1 MEGIDT
7 INESLLI
14 IGGSGFIGSNIT
26 KAAVK
31 RRFKITVLSLNIVDD
46 INKIKGVEY
55 VSADISNLNQLNSCL
70 PNFNFDYVINVSGYI
85 NHSGFFDGGR
95 KILDSQFLGLEN
107 ILVALNRSKLKRFI
121 NIGSSDEYGDHLAP
135 QDESLRES
143 PISPYAVGKVVST
156 NLLQML
162 HRSESL
168 PIVIVRLYLVYGP
181 GQKDDRFIPQ
191 IIKGLLSGQSFPV
204 SLGSQLRDFTYIDD
218 IVEGTLKILSTDMLD
233 GEVVNL
239 ASGQPVK
246 IMDVIQT
253 IQKIIGKGR
262 PEIGKVP
269 YRNGENMSL
278 YADVAKI
285 KKILDWKPEVLL
297 IDGLRETIIHF
308 QDKSN

>member
-1 MEGIDT
+1 LEGIDT

-121 NIGSSDEYGDHLAP
+121 NIGSSDEYGDQLAP